1 MINGINVK
9 REFDDTEDKC
19 LESLLQIEETM
30 SINMQVTNNLAGEK
44 CDLCLESFTS
54 EKQFKHHI
62 TTSHNG
68 ISKID
73 DTPIKKEFDNGFEN
87 YDMIN
92 GIHVKHEFDEMENY
106 CFESLIQVDE
116 TRPIDM
122 QVTNNLAV
130 KKSELCLA
138 KKQLKHHITTSHN
151 GIPMTD
157 KRSITTDVEN
167 EFKDNEM
174 INEVN
179 VKHKYDAMEDCC
191 FESLIQVEE
200 TTSEDNKV
208 TNILADKKCELCLE
222 SFTSEKQFKHHITT
236 SHNGISKI
244 DDTPIKKE
252 FDNGFDD
259 NRTKNEVNKNTDGCY
274 FESKIE
280 TDNNKQTATKYNNE
294 DITNRRVF
302 QCNLCQKMYY
312 TKNQITLHILKYH
325 QCSADKHF
333 PQKLNTIRCNEF
345 TKSYA
350 NISRPYECD
359 VCLKHFSTSS
369 NLTQHKR
376 MHTGEKPYKCNVCK
390 NTFSRNDLLTIHE
403 RVHTGEKPYIC
414 DVCQKNFSQKSSLTK
429 HKRVHTGEKPY
440 KCDVCKMPFSHKSTL
455 SPHKRLHTGEKPY
468 KCNVCE
474 KTFSVKGTLTKHE
487 RVHTGEKPYKCNV
500 CEKTFSVK
508 GTLTKHERVHTGEK
522 PYKCNVC
529 KNNFAQKEHL
539 TRHERVH
546 TGEKPYIC
554 DVCQKTFSQK
564 TNLRKHKRVHTGYL

>member
-167 EFKDNEM
+167 EFN
-174 INEVN
+174 
-179 VKHKYDAMEDCC
+179 
-191 FESLIQVEE
+191 
-200 TTSEDNKV
+200 
-208 TNILADKKCELCLE
+208 
-222 SFTSEKQFKHHITT
+222 
-236 SHNGISKI
+236 
-244 DDTPIKKE
+244 
-252 FDNGFDD
+252 D

-564 TNLRKHKRVHTGYL
+564 TNLRKHKRVHTVNEVRSGSRMNYYRNRRLYCNKTSLK